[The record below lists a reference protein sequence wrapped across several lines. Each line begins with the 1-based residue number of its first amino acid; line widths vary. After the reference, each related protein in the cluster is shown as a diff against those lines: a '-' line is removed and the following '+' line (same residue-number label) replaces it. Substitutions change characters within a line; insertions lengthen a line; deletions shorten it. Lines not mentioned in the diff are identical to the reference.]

1 MNISESKKMRTT
13 DNMKTISTIS
23 SRIQRPCIRTRGRL
37 TLKLIFIAALAIPT
51 LAAEAQQRTSFQTGT
66 PTSRSGFAV
75 TNGSPVTL
83 SAVLSTGKTSVQN
96 APVSIYQNMDGR
108 ETRIASNVRTDRNG
122 RFSLNH
128 VFSLPTGSIPPGGK
142 NISWAA
148 EFAPIGGNFRGSSTR
163 NYIAEWGFRVTR

>member
-1 MNISESKKMRTT
+1 MTTT

-23 SRIQRPCIRTRGRL
+23 SRIQRPCIRTRRRL

-66 PTSRSGFAV
+66 PTSRSGLTV
-75 TNGSPVTL
+75 KNDSPVTL
-83 SAVLSTGKTSVQN
+83 SAVLSTGKTSVRN
-96 APVSIYQNMDGR
+96 APVSIYLNMDGR

-128 VFSLPTGSIPPGGK
+128 VISLPTGSIPPRGK
-142 NISWAA
+142 HISWAA

-163 NYIAEWGFRVTR
+163 NYIAGWGFRVTR

>member
-1 MNISESKKMRTT
+1 MTTT
-13 DNMKTISTIS
+13 DNMKTISNMS
-23 SRIQRPCIRTRGRL
+23 SRLRRLCLRPRRRFTH
-37 TLKLIFIAALAIPT
+37 KLILIAALAIPT

-66 PTSRSGFAV
+66 PTRRSGFTV

-96 APVSIYQNMDGR
+96 APVSIYLNMDGR

-128 VFSLPTGSIPPGGK
+128 VISLPTGSIPPRGK
-142 NISWAA
+142 HISWAA
-148 EFAPIGGNFRGSSTR
+148 EFAPIGGNYRGASTR
-163 NYIAEWGFRVTR
+163 NYIAGWGFSVTR